1 VATIYRPPN
10 TSVVYHSLDGDYN
23 LQALEAICSN
33 LLSLYGNVCLLGEFN
48 VDLLDPGDSFFP
60 RFLCNVDI
68 FPTREASGKLLDLFL
83 VSNPNVVGD
92 FHQIAVA
99 WSDHA
104 MIFLSCC
111 FERSRVATWYK
122 NIRSCRNIVRKPLRT
137 GVQFGLWL
145 D

>member
-33 LLSLYGNVCLLGEFN
+33 LLSLYGDVCLLGEFN
-48 VDLLDPGDSFFP
+48 VDLLDPGDSLFP
-60 RFLCNVDI
+60 RFLDFLCNVAI
-68 FPTREASGKLLDLFL
+68 FPTRGASGNLLDLFL

-92 FHQIAVA
+92 FHQIAVP

-111 FERSRVATWYK
+111 FERSRVATLYK
-122 NIRSCRNIVRKPLRT
+122 NIRSSCRNIDRE
-137 GVQFGLWL
+137 GLL
-145 D
+145 